1 MELILRS
8 AQDSDLSCVLKMYKD
23 ALSYEGCVWDEEYP
37 NEEILA
43 DDFKSGSLYI
53 AVSKNETV
61 GAISAIID
69 GDLDK
74 IECWKIQ
81 SSNSI
86 SFARVVVAKEFLGQ
100 GYGTKMVE
108 KMLNVFKESGWGVVR
123 ILVSPKNLSAM
134 AIYKKLGFDFI
145 RIDNLYEEDFWLC
158 EKEL

>member
-1 MELILRS
+1 M
-8 AQDSDLSCVLKMYKD
+8 
-23 ALSYEGCVWDEEYP
+23 WDEEYP

-53 AVSKNETV
+53 AVSKNKTI

-74 IECWKIQ
+74 IKCWKIQ
-81 SSNSI
+81 SSNPI

-108 KMLNVFKESGWGVVR
+108 ELLKILSDKGHDAVR
-123 ILVSPKNLSAM
+123 ILVSPLNQSAM
-134 AIYKKLGFDFI
+134 AIYRKLGFDFLCVE
-145 RIDNLYEEDFWLC
+145 NVHEMDFWVC
-158 EKEL
+158 ERKL